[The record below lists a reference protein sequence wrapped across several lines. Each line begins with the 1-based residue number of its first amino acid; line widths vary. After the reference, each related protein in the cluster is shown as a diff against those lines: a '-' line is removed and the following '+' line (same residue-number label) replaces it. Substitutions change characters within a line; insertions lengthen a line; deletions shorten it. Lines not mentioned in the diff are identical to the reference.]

1 MYLKKI
7 YKPILPHQTKQ
18 LLETKESTRLADFVG
33 QKVSFFFSDIHYA
46 ETLAT
51 KYAKELN
58 EACLVLAF
66 YPSIKKREHI
76 HSYGMATNTCHVFGI
91 DIENLDTCFPTGW
104 RQAKIISF
112 CKDKYIKRN
121 LIPKSIITRDK
132 FYLLKKNHF
141 PINFSKKNIR
151 RKNENL

>member
-1 MYLKKI
+1 MYLKRI
-7 YKPILPHQTKQ
+7 YKPILPHQVQQ
-18 LLETKESTRLADFVG
+18 LLETKESTRLVDFVG

-76 HSYGMATNTCHVFGI
+76 QSYGMATEKCHIYGI
-91 DIENLDTCFPTGW
+91 DIENLDICFPTGW
-104 RQAKIISF
+104 RQAKIVSSCEKNF
-112 CKDKYIKRN
+112 TCRN
-121 LIPKSIITRDK
+121 LFPKSIITRHK
-132 FYLLKKNHF
+132 FYLLKNQHF
-141 PINFSKKNIR
+141 PINFFRKNVR

>member
-1 MYLKKI
+1 M
-7 YKPILPHQTKQ
+7 PHQVQQ
-18 LLETKESTRLADFVG
+18 LLETKESTRLVDFVG

-76 HSYGMATNTCHVFGI
+76 QSYGMATEKCHIYGI
-91 DIENLDTCFPTGW
+91 DIENLDICFPTGW
-104 RQAKIISF
+104 RQAKIVSS
-112 CKDKYIKRN
+112 CEKN
-121 LIPKSIITRDK
+121 LPVEIYSPSQLLRD
-132 FYLLKKNHF
+132 
-141 PINFSKKNIR
+141 INFIY
-151 RKNENL
+151 

>member
-7 YKPILPHQTKQ
+7 YKPILPHQVQQ

-51 KYAKELN
+51 KYAKEIN

-66 YPSIKKREHI
+66 YPSIKRE
-76 HSYGMATNTCHVFGI
+76 
-91 DIENLDTCFPTGW
+91 
-104 RQAKIISF
+104 
-112 CKDKYIKRN
+112 
-121 LIPKSIITRDK
+121 SIFK
-132 FYLLKKNHF
+132 VMVWQLKNV
-141 PINFSKKNIR
+141 IYM
-151 RKNENL
+151 E